1 MIPTAD
7 LNWCHTLPMKC
18 FDPIRRRAFL
28 HAAGAAAL
36 SRVAMPAQEQRPLK
50 LFLNCDMDGSPGIFT
65 REQAWYWETGAR
77 PEVGR
82 EARELFTADIN
93 AASEAALEAGATEL
107 IVCDTHHGGG
117 NFIQEKLLRDKR
129 IIYLYRSVG
138 MEEGKRRWMPGMNE
152 TVAGL
157 ILPGHHAKASTEG
170 AFLPHTWN
178 FEWLDFTINGQSV
191 GEIGIEACFAGHWD
205 VPLIHVQGDEAAC
218 AEVRRQFPSAGT
230 TAVKRGTTDS
240 CTGLTP
246 EAARSYTARGIK
258 QSILNLRAGK
268 MRSYKPSLPMTIT
281 LRMRTMD
288 AAAKAAQRPGV
299 LRLDDH
305 TVEARV
311 GRQCDVV
318 KWLLGTGLDMP
329 SESPRA

>member
-1 MIPTAD
+1 M
-7 LNWCHTLPMKC
+7 
-18 FDPIRRRAFL
+18 RRREFL
-28 HAAGAAAL
+28 TAAGALAL
-36 SRVAMPAQEQRPLK
+36 GGTTSVAQAQRPLK
-50 LFLNCDMDGSPGIFT
+50 LFFNCDMDGSPGIFT
-65 REQAWYWETGAR
+65 REQAWYWESGAR

-82 EARELFTADIN
+82 EACELFTADIN
-93 AASEAALEAGATEL
+93 AASEAALAAGAADL

-117 NFIQEKLLRDKR
+117 NFVQEKLLRDPR
-129 IIYLYRSVG
+129 ITYLYRSVG
-138 MEEGKRRWMPGMNE
+138 IEDGKRRWMPGMNE

-157 ILPGHHAKASTEG
+157 LLPGHHAKASTEG

-191 GEIGIEACFAGHWD
+191 GEIGIEACFAGHWN

-218 AEVRRQFPSAGT
+218 AEARRQFPWVVT
-230 TAVKRGTTDS
+230 TAVKSGTTDL

-246 EAARSYTARGIK
+246 DEAKRETARGIR
-258 QSILNLRAGK
+258 QAIEGLRAGK
-268 MRSYKPSLPMTIT
+268 MRPYKPALPMTVT

-318 KWLLGTGLDMP
+318 KWLLGTGLDMEP
-329 SESPRA
+329 EPPRK

>member
-1 MIPTAD
+1 MSSFPAM
-7 LNWCHTLPMKC
+7 H
-18 FDPIRRRAFL
+18 RRGFL
-28 HAAGAAAL
+28 SAATSAAL
-36 SRVAMPAQEQRPLK
+36 TGFVSAAQEPRRLK

-65 REQAWYWETGAR
+65 REQAWYWENGAR

-82 EARELFTADIN
+82 EACELFTADIN
-93 AASEAALEAGATEL
+93 AASEAALAAGAAEL

-117 NFIQEKLLRDKR
+117 NFIQEKLLRDPR
-129 IIYLYRSVG
+129 ITYLYRSVG
-138 MEEGKRRWMPGMNE
+138 IEDGKRRWMPGLNE
-152 TVAGL
+152 SVAGL
-157 ILPGHHAKASTEG
+157 LLPGHHAKASTEG

-205 VPLIHVQGDEAAC
+205 IPLIHVQGDEAAC
-218 AEVRRQFPSAGT
+218 AETRRQFPTAVT
-230 TAVKRGTTDS
+230 TPVKRGTTDS

-246 EAARSYTARGIK
+246 EAAKRETARGIK
-258 QSILNLRAGK
+258 QAIESLRAHK
-268 MRSYKPSLPMTIT
+268 MRPYKPSLPMTVT

-305 TVEARV
+305 TVEGRV

-329 SESPRA
+329 PDPRAPSPATSGVR

>member
-246 EAARSYTARGIK
+246 EAARRETARGIK

-329 SESPRA
+329 PESPRA